1 MAMVHAAAG
10 GTAFWVLS
18 CIWQVNYMV
27 LVGPFQLTYS
37 VLKDPDCAEHF
48 QHNSPYYTS
57 FLFIYLF
64 LPKLRFSGALKA
76 GQT

>member
-10 GTAFWVLS
+10 GTAFWALS
-18 CIWQVNYMV
+18 CIWQVNYMI

-48 QHNSPYYTS
+48 QYNAGVVGWVC
-57 FLFIYLF
+57 FLIFIF
-64 LPKLRFSGALKA
+64 FNQS
-76 GQT
+76 